1 VIPFTPTNYI
11 ADHPPSEC
19 AFGSGRL
26 EGAHAADV
34 LCIGW
39 NSGSHASSQLIL
51 GVTGS
56 ILQMRKVRLGRM
68 REGRRT
74 GN

>member
-1 VIPFTPTNYI
+1 MIPFTPTNYI
-11 ADHPPSEC
+11 ADHLPSEC

-26 EGAHAADV
+26 EGAHAAV
-34 LCIGW
+34 YRLELCIGW

-56 ILQMRKVRLGRM
+56 IL
-68 REGRRT
+68 
-74 GN
+74 

>member
-1 VIPFTPTNYI
+1 MIPFTPTHYI

-19 AFGSGRL
+19 AFSSGRL

-39 NSGSHASSQLIL
+39 NSGSHASSQLIS
-51 GVTGS
+51 GATGS

-68 REGRRT
+68 REGRRP